1 LFKESMMPRQI
12 CKGALF
18 AMILALVPAHAA
30 AQSTRETIDGVLPKV
45 VKIFGA
51 GGIANLHAYGTGF
64 IVSPEGHI
72 ATVWSHVLDTT
83 AVTVVLDD
91 GRRFYAEVLGA
102 EPALDVAVIKI
113 DAENLPYFDLD
124 DLGRAGPGTRVLG
137 FSNMFKVAEGDEPVS
152 VLHGV
157 IAATTTLSA
166 RRGRYEV
173 PYTGDVYIVDAITN
187 NPGAA
192 GGVLTSYQGELL
204 GMIGRELRNQENNTW
219 INYAIPVEALRQ
231 TIRDI
236 QEGVFRPQETEEADE
251 PLNDAS
257 LVDLGIVLVPDV
269 IYRTPAYVD
278 TIIEGSPAAEA
289 GLEPDDLVVFINNEL
304 VHSIRQLE
312 ESLSRLEPG
321 EEFNLVI
328 RRGRTLITVPLVI
341 PES

>member
-1 LFKESMMPRQI
+1 MSRRLWAA
-12 CKGALF
+12 CLF
-18 AMILALVPAHAA
+18 AIVLGLPPSRGYS
-30 AQSTRETIDGVLPKV
+30 QSTRETIDHVLPRI

-72 ATVWSHVLDTT
+72 ATVWSHVLDTS

-102 EPALDVAVIKI
+102 EPALDVAVLKI
-113 DAENLPYFDLD
+113 EAENLPYFDLD

-137 FSNMFKVAEGDEPVS
+137 FSNMFQVAEGDEPVS

-157 IAATTTLSA
+157 IAANTKLAA

-192 GGVLTSYQGELL
+192 GGVLTSYNGELL
-204 GMIGRELRNQENNTW
+204 GMIGRELKNQENNTW
-219 INYAIPVEALRQ
+219 INYAIPIEALRQ

-236 QEGVFRPQETEEADE
+236 QEGVFRRQDPMETDE

-257 LVDLGIVLVPDV
+257 LVDLGIVLVPNV
-269 IYRTPAYVD
+269 VYRTPAYVD
-278 TIIEGSPAAEA
+278 TILEGSPAAES
-289 GLEPDDLVVFINNEL
+289 GLEPDDLIVFVNNDL
-304 VHSIRQLE
+304 IHSIRQLDE
-312 ESLSRLEPG
+312 TLARLEPG
-321 EEFNLVI
+321 EDFALVV
-328 RRGRTLITVPLVI
+328 RRGRTLLTVTLTI
-341 PES
+341 PD